1 MMLYLRQPTGLICIL
16 GNKRMNDKKRNVRKN
31 GSMHAY
37 LFLLPSLTGVLV
49 LFVIPY
55 LDVLRRSFLD
65 GTGQRFVGMDNYKTV
80 VENTSFR
87 LAAGNTVLF
96 LAVCVPLLLFLSLLI
111 AIYLQKNKVIGNW
124 LKSVF
129 LLPMA
134 MPVASIVLLWNVL
147 FTRNGF
153 LSGFLGLL
161 GVAGQNWLNT
171 RYSFAILVFSYIWKN
186 LGYDIVLWLAAL
198 ATIPSEI
205 YEAARVD
212 GAGEGQCFLHITMPN
227 LWSSLFLILTLS
239 LINGFKVFREAYLV
253 AGDYPEQHIYL
264 LQHLFN
270 NWFRDLAVN
279 KLAAGAVLMGLV
291 LFVLIRSYLTGKRHK
306 EREKD
311 ESVSDCNTGFYIS
324 SAVCFFFCS
333 SISVD
338 FSAGRFAEEYSGT
351 GKFFSVTLVRRWND
365 SMDMAAI

>member
-1 MMLYLRQPTGLICIL
+1 
-16 GNKRMNDKKRNVRKN
+16 MNDKKRNVRKN
-31 GSMHAY
+31 GSMYAY

-55 LDVLRRSFLD
+55 LDVIRRSFLD

-80 VENTSFR
+80 VENISFR

-111 AIYLQKNKVIGNW
+111 AISLGKNKVIGNW

-153 LSGFLGLL
+153 LSDFLGVF

-291 LFVLIRSYLTGKRHK
+291 LFVLIMVFQKLFD
-306 EREKD
+306 REA
-311 ESVSDCNTGFYIS
+311 S
-324 SAVCFFFCS
+324 
-333 SISVD
+333 
-338 FSAGRFAEEYSGT
+338 
-351 GKFFSVTLVRRWND
+351 
-365 SMDMAAI
+365 